1 MAVKLPFIGK
11 PSVEYGKRIVAA
23 VSRCYT
29 SVKLTPIFTSR
40 TVPIRPVKDVV
51 PTLALS
57 NVIYFYEC
65 HCGSGY
71 VGKTTQILLKR
82 IEGHVPPIFRSTSGR
97 KCKIPARHS
106 SAIGQHLVENPECAR
121 KYDDAKFSIL
131 ARGRSDYHLA
141 VMEAIFILARRPVLC
156 RQKKFILALKL
167 FHSCWLYVDFWWLF
181 FDCVIGLNVF
191 SLSVFIFLLSF
202 FFLCLFWSI
211 ATDEW
216 PAKSF

>member
-1 MAVKLPFIGK
+1 MHGRFTTTVRFSGPNTASFVVDSNFRVIVACTIPRGK
-11 PSVEYGKRIVAA
+11 PLSSKNLRNLSNSPSSLLFEIDYGKRIVAA

-121 KYDDAKFSIL
+121 KYNDAKFSIL

-141 VMEAIFILARRPVLC
+141 VLEAIFILARRPILC
-156 RQKKFILALKL
+156 RQKKFVLALKL
-167 FHSCWLYVDFWWLF
+167 FQSC
-181 FDCVIGLNVF
+181 
-191 SLSVFIFLLSF
+191 
-202 FFLCLFWSI
+202 
-211 ATDEW
+211 
-216 PAKSF
+216 

>member
-1 MAVKLPFIGK
+1 MRTKSNKIEKRTVAVKLPFIGK
-11 PSVEYGKRIVAA
+11 PSVDYGKRIVAA

-121 KYDDAKFSIL
+121 KYNDAKFSIL

-141 VMEAIFILARRPVLC
+141 VLEAIFILARRPILC
-156 RQKKFILALKL
+156 RQKKFVLALKL
-167 FHSCWLYVDFWWLF
+167 FHSC
-181 FDCVIGLNVF
+181 
-191 SLSVFIFLLSF
+191 
-202 FFLCLFWSI
+202 
-211 ATDEW
+211 
-216 PAKSF
+216 